1 MIFNIVVPIETRRQ
15 QRGYF
20 SANNSQLKQTESI
33 LMKFNTVQLRIN
45 FSRLSVISIFW
56 WFAAVYFVSS
66 EYFNIVHFAKPLGI
80 NYKVEYNFSK
90 QLFITMLFAFIAAF
104 LLGAF
109 EVFYLRD
116 RLRKFSFGFILFL
129 KSCFYI
135 ISMFLFITAASF
147 LYQTIFTNKSF
158 FDPRVIEGVK
168 HHLFSEL
175 FFNQL
180 ISWSVVIIITNFVLQ
195 VSDKFGQ
202 GVLLNYLS
210 GKYHEPKEEE
220 RVFMFLDLKSSTT
233 IAEQLGHNKYF
244 QFINEYFNDMTDPIL
259 FSRGEIYQYVGDE
272 IVVSWQ
278 IKNGLADNNCINCFF
293 KIKEAVENVGYKYKA
308 KYGFVPEF
316 KAGIH
321 IGKAVAGE
329 VGVIKKEI
337 VFSGD
342 VLNTAARIQTK
353 CNEYGVK
360 LLASEDLIAKLN
372 FAPDYKAV
380 EIGEVTLRGK
390 KSPTHLY
397 SIEKK

>member
-1 MIFNIVVPIETRRQ
+1 
-15 QRGYF
+15 
-20 SANNSQLKQTESI
+20 
-33 LMKFNTVQLRIN
+33 MKFNPVQLRIN
-45 FSRLSVISIFW
+45 FSRLSIISIFW

-390 KSPTHLY
+390 QSPTRLY